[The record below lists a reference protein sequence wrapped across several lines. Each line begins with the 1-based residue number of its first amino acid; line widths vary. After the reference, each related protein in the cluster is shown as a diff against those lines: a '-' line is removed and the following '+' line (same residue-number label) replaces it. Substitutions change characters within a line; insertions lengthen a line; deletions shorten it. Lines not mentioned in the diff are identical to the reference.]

1 MHFIDCGIF
10 LLYEPTIDR
19 KTPKDKDYCKYAVHY
34 RHCEKQKIGTGRE
47 CCLIERD
54 AQGKGS
60 YNDSGLKDIK
70 EARKAKLYKHQ
81 YEERQ
86 CWHVNGGYKRTVNR
100 IDTFNIRGIA
110 KKKEILDVIDT
121 YQCHEG
127 T

>member
-10 LLYEPTIDR
+10 LLDEPTIDR
-19 KTPKDKDYCKYAVHY
+19 KTPKDKDYCKYAVNY

-70 EARKAKLYKHQ
+70 KARSTNTKNGNADMSMEAISGL
-81 YEERQ
+81 
-86 CWHVNGGYKRTVNR
+86 
-100 IDTFNIRGIA
+100 
-110 KKKEILDVIDT
+110 
-121 YQCHEG
+121 
-127 T
+127 